1 MNLSK
6 APIIAVVTA
15 LANGFAEKELLS
27 GIISENKKNGFATV
41 VFSNIYNT
49 VQQNDNLMCEQE
61 IYDLIRSPDISGII
75 LLCESFVE
83 EVSRRRIASVLA
95 GRDIPIVGIGTCL
108 AEFEEL
114 RYTPVSSDDA
124 GDVAELTS
132 HLIEKHGFTDIDF
145 LTGLRNIEASHVRTE
160 GYIRALESHG
170 ITPDRNRIFFGDFW
184 LTSGEQLAQRYISGE
199 LRMPQAV
206 ICASDM
212 MAYGMLR
219 KFADAHINVPEQI
232 TVVSYEYSDRRLYY
246 SPPLTCF
253 RKNRPDLGRSAARH
267 LRHLIEGLAPPAFIP
282 PRGSFVFGRSCL
294 CSPDNEL
301 TLAELRS
308 AEQRRDY
315 TDLSLF
321 STMEQ
326 LLTLARDMESFIRI
340 VSEHQWLIRNKR
352 NIYLSLFSDW
362 NEQGSNKSDIMRSVS
377 VISGS
382 PDSAFETDRFDL
394 RTFFAHERDAAVC
407 YFNPLFSGQKLFG
420 YMAILYDTPESYDDV
435 YRHWLKS
442 VSIGLE
448 FLRLKN
454 DIRYLISCQNVSEYR
469 DTLTGMNNEKGLRRA
484 YQAIRVHDNKS
495 LFLTALRID
504 LFPHRFTEE
513 DVRSRTDAFL
523 GAARAIS
530 KFCGNHDVS
539 GRIGDDLFICIV
551 QSLATAEMISDLLSS
566 VLVQER
572 AYISYAGM
580 NSFACCTIPCG
591 EDSFDE
597 LMERAEIVLG
607 AEQRRMSLR
616 RKNRYYSELLESRI
630 RIYTETDT
638 TFERDSDNV
647 PSGHI
652 DSFRRNYK
660 SCFGISFHQDCINA
674 RLAKAKYYLA
684 TTSLS
689 ISDISEKCCYLDYKY
704 FQRQFA
710 ANVGIPALRYRN
722 LIKG

>member
-49 VQQNDNLMCEQE
+49 VQQNDNLMCEQK
-61 IYDLIRSPDISGII
+61 IYDLVRSPDISGII

-83 EVSRRRIASVLA
+83 DVSRRRIASALA
-95 GRDIPIVGIGTCL
+95 GMDIPIVGIGTRL

-114 RYTPVSSDDA
+114 SYTLFSTDDA

-145 LTGLRNIEASHVRTE
+145 LTGLESIEASHVRTE
-160 GYIRALESHG
+160 GYIRALEAHG
-170 ITPDRNRIFFGDFW
+170 ITPDRNHIFFGDFW
-184 LTSGEQLAQRYISGE
+184 LGSGEQLAQRYISGE

-219 KFADAHINVPEQI
+219 RFADANINVPEQI
-232 TVVSYEYSDRRLYY
+232 TVVSYEYSDRRMYY

-253 RKNRPDLGRSAARH
+253 RKNRLDLGRSAALH
-267 LRHLIEGLAPPAFIP
+267 LQHLVEGLAPPAFIP
-282 PRGSFVFGRSCL
+282 PRGSFVFGRSCP
-294 CSPDNEL
+294 CRPDNEL
-301 TLAELRS
+301 TLAELRN

-340 VSEHQWLIRNKR
+340 VSEHQWLIQNKR

-362 NEQGSNKSDIMRSVS
+362 NEQGENKSGIMRSVS
-377 VISGS
+377 VISGTAGG
-382 PDSAFETDRFDL
+382 AFETERFDL

-442 VSIGLE
+442 VSVGLE

-484 YQAIRVHDNKS
+484 FQAIRIHDNKS
-495 LFLTALRID
+495 LFLAALRID
-504 LFPHRFTEE
+504 LFPHQFTEE
-513 DVRSRTDAFL
+513 DIRSRTDAIL

-539 GRIGDDLFICIV
+539 GRIGDDLFICVV
-551 QSLATAEMISDLLSS
+551 QSLAPAEIISDLLSS
-566 VLVQER
+566 VLIQEK

-580 NSFACCTIPCG
+580 NSFACCAIPCG

-597 LMERAEIVLG
+597 LLERAEDALG
-607 AEQRRMSLR
+607 SEQHRLSLR
-616 RKNRYYSELLESRI
+616 CKNRNYSELLGFRN
-630 RIYTETDT
+630 RIYSETET
-638 TFERDSDNV
+638 TFERDGDNV
-647 PSGHI
+647 AAEHI

-660 SCFGISFHQDCINA
+660 SCFGITFHQDCINA

-689 ISDISEKCCYLDYKY
+689 ISDISEKCNYLDYKY

-710 ANVGIPALRYRN
+710 ANVGIPALQYRN

>member
-83 EVSRRRIASVLA
+83 GISRRRIASVLA
-95 GRDIPIVGIGTCL
+95 GRDIPIVGIGTRL

-114 RYTPVSSDDA
+114 SYTLFSTDDA
-124 GDVAELTS
+124 DDVAELTS

-145 LTGLRNIEASHVRTE
+145 LTGLESIEASHIRTE
-160 GYIRALESHG
+160 GYIKALEAHG

-184 LTSGEQLAQRYISGE
+184 LGSGEQLAQRYISGE

-219 KFADAHINVPEQI
+219 RFADAHINVPEQI
-232 TVVSYEYSDRRLYY
+232 TVVSYEYSDRRMYY

-253 RKNRPDLGRSAARH
+253 RKNRRDLGRSAALH
-267 LRHLIEGLAPPAFIP
+267 LQHLIEGLAPPAFIP
-282 PRGSFVFGRSCL
+282 PRGSFVFGRSCP
-294 CSPDNEL
+294 CRPDNEL
-301 TLAELRS
+301 TLAELRN

-362 NEQGSNKSDIMRSVS
+362 NEQSENKSGIMRSVS

-382 PDSAFETDRFDL
+382 LSSAFETDRFDL

-484 YQAIRVHDNKS
+484 YQAIRIHDNKT

-504 LFPHRFTEE
+504 LFPHQFTEE

-551 QSLATAEMISDLLSS
+551 QSLAAPEMISDLLSS
-566 VLVQER
+566 VLIQER

-597 LMERAEIVLG
+597 LMERAEEALS
-607 AEQRRMSLR
+607 AEQRRLSLR
-616 RKNRYYSELLESRI
+616 RNNRYYSELLGFRN
-630 RIYTETDT
+630 RIYTEPET
-638 TFERDSDNV
+638 TFDRDSDNV
-647 PSGHI
+647 EPGHI

-660 SCFGISFHQDCINA
+660 SCFGITFHQDCINA

-689 ISDISEKCCYLDYKY
+689 ISDISEKCSYLDYKY

-710 ANVGIPALRYRN
+710 ANVGIPALQYRN